1 MALGL
6 ALRTSSDSTNTTGT
20 TTPSLLRCSSGMML
34 RLLAL
39 GFLGVIITPVVCILP
54 EIQNNGIHHI
64 LDYNSYHVD
73 VETSMDNNVVETVTE
88 HPAENKREEFEDAS
102 NQVNQGD
109 QKIQS
114 NVYNETGS
122 EKVVVGNHSVQIFDK
137 ILDNNIPTGDTEE
150 DFNSQVVRAN
160 GKECIIAEDC
170 ERGRYC
176 FYDTQNSKCLPC
188 KALDVP
194 CTKDAECCDG
204 HMCVWGQCSPNA
216 TKGEAGRICHYQGD
230 CNEDLCCAVHKAL
243 LFPVCSAK
251 PIERERCLGPSNH
264 LTERMS
270 IDGKGEGPLEHCPC
284 VGDLHCQPLGRGSLC
299 LQGPKSSEEDLADT
313 LYSEID
319 YIV

>member
-1 MALGL
+1 
-6 ALRTSSDSTNTTGT
+6 
-20 TTPSLLRCSSGMML
+20 MML

-39 GFLGVIITPVVCILP
+39 GFLGVTITPIHCILP
-54 EIQNNGIHHI
+54 EIVNNGIHHI
-64 LDYNSYHVD
+64 LDYNSYHVG
-73 VETSMDNNVVETVTE
+73 VETARDNNVVEAVTQ
-88 HPAENKREEFEDAS
+88 HPPENKREEFEDAS
-102 NQVNQGD
+102 NQVNQSD
-109 QKIQS
+109 QKKNHILPS
-114 NVYNETGS
+114 SVYSETGS
-122 EKVVVGNHSVQIFDK
+122 EKVVVGNHSVHNLDK
-137 ILDNNIPTGDTEE
+137 
-150 DFNSQVVRAN
+150 Q
-160 GKECIIAEDC
+160 CIIAEDC

-188 KALDVP
+188 KAVDVP

-230 CNEDLCCAVHKAL
+230 CNEDLCCAFHKAL

-264 LTERMS
+264 LTEGMS
-270 IDGKGEGPLEHCPC
+270 MDGKGEGPLEHCPC

-299 LQGPKSSEEDLADT
+299 LQEPKSSEEDLADT